1 MATTSTLEYEVVT
14 GTIAA
19 IGTFNAAV
27 AAKTEQGFSPAVVA
41 QTDGTNIWQLMI
53 KGAPQS
59 FTLAWAITAAPTVG
73 VAGAGSFT
81 IAGDVRAYFSVGF
94 RFTVTGSS
102 GNDGIYTVRSEPTF
116 AGGNT
121 SIPVKEAVTDATAD
135 GKVIRYAP

>member
-19 IGTFNAAV
+19 IGTFNAAI
-27 AAKTEQGFSPAVVA
+27 AAKVEQGFSPAVIA

-53 KGAPQS
+53 KGAPTS
-59 FTLAWAITAAPTVG
+59 FTLAWAISLAPTVG
-73 VAGAGSFT
+73 IAGSGAFT
-81 IAGDVRAYFSVGF
+81 IVGDVRAYFSVGF
-94 RFTVTGSS
+94 KFTVTGST
-102 GNDGIYTVRSEPTF
+102 GNDGIYTVLSEPTF

-121 SIPVKEAVTDATAD
+121 TIPVKEAVVSAVAD